1 MIDLE
6 KLLTPISEESPAG
19 VNLRDR
25 AGDLTFQTLE
35 EQRTEIAPEDDP
47 SGAGRAAN
55 WKAVVS
61 GCEEALVA
69 STKDLELAVWL
80 TEGLTRMHG
89 FEGLTTGLRLIMEL
103 THAFWDRLHPGLEA
117 EGEIVLPVRA
127 RPLSWL
133 GSSKDFLRA
142 AAGCPILSGADGRQ
156 LGWQDYKNSMLVD
169 EKRTLSDPSQ
179 YEDLLAAGYIGGE
192 EWNARLAAAPPAELG
207 QVLAEVIRG
216 QGALD
221 ELRAL
226 AEKQFGSD
234 DAPSF
239 MGLGEILSDIREYLE
254 ARVPKEEEAV
264 GGEAVAGAE
273 GAAAAAPG
281 SAAARTGPIGSREDA
296 LRRLGEVADYFR
308 RAEPHSPISYLVERA
323 VRWGHMP
330 LMEVLEEFV
339 EDPTSLARIQH
350 NLGIRGSE
358 QTDE

>member
-6 KLLTPISEESPAG
+6 KLLAPISEEAPTG

-47 SGAGRAAN
+47 TGAGRAAN

-61 GCEEALVA
+61 GCEEALAA
-69 STKDLELAVWL
+69 STKDLELAVRL
-80 TEGLTRMHG
+80 TEGLSRTHG
-89 FEGLTTGLRLIMEL
+89 FEGLTTGIRLVTEL
-103 THAFWDRLHPGLEA
+103 TQSFWDRLHPGLEA

-156 LGWQDYKNSMLVD
+156 LSWQDYNNSMLVD

-179 YEDLLAAGYIGGE
+179 YEDMLAAGYISGE
-192 EWNARLAAAPPAELG
+192 EWNARLAAAPPAELR
-207 QVLAEVIRG
+207 QVLADVIRG
-216 QGALD
+216 QEALD

-239 MGLGEILSDIREYLE
+239 MGLGEVLFDIREYLE
-254 ARVPKEEEAV
+254 QRVPKEEEAV

-273 GAAAAAPG
+273 GAAAAAP
-281 SAAARTGPIGSREDA
+281 AAQTGPIGSREDA

-308 RAEPHSPISYLVERA
+308 RTEPHSPISYLVERA

-339 EDPTSLARIQH
+339 EDPTALARIQH

-358 QTDE
+358 RTEE